1 MKKALMILSS
11 MLVAVGAFAQGTV
24 NFAAR
29 VTGVYD
35 APVFLDTVGGPN
47 KASGAAYMAQLYA
60 GPSASALAAIGSPVP
75 FLTGTGAGYWRSA
88 ALAIPSVAPGATA
101 SVQIRAWAASAGATY
116 EAALAANGG
125 TGQSTVLNGI
135 VTGGAGSPPSL
146 PTDLA
151 GLTSFAIAGGTPVVP
166 EPSVLALGALGG
178 LALLIRRRK

>member
-1 MKKALMILSS
+1 

-24 NFAAR
+24 NFAAK

-35 APVFLDTVGGPN
+35 APVFIDSVTTGAR
-47 KASGAAYMAQLYA
+47 ASTGYLAQLYA
-60 GPSASALAAIGSPVP
+60 GPVGGTLAPIGTAPVP

-88 ALAIPSVAPGATA
+88 SLAIGTVAPGATA
-101 SVQIRAWAASAGATY
+101 SVQIRAWASAAGASY
-116 EAALAANGG
+116 EAALAAKGA
-125 TGQSTVLNGI
+125 TGQSAILSV

-146 PTDLA
+146 PADLA
-151 GLTSFAIAGGTPVVP
+151 GLASFAITGGGPIVP

>member
-1 MKKALMILSS
+1 

-24 NFAAR
+24 NFAAK
-29 VTGVYD
+29 VTGTYD
-35 APVFLDTVGGPN
+35 APVFVDTIASGV
-47 KASGAAYMAQLYA
+47 KATGAAYNAQLYA
-60 GPSASALAAIGSPVP
+60 GPVGGILGPIGAPVP

-88 ALAIPSVAPGATA
+88 TATILTVAPGATA
-101 SVQIRAWAASAGATY
+101 SVQIRAWATAAGGTY
-116 EAALAANGG
+116 EAALAASGG
-125 TGQSTVLNGI
+125 TGQSATLSV

-151 GLTSFAIAGGTPVVP
+151 GLTSFAIVGGVVP

>member
-1 MKKALMILSS
+1 MKKALIILSS

-88 ALAIPSVAPGATA
+88 ALAIPSVAPGGTA

-116 EAALAANGG
+116 EAALASGSGFG
-125 TGQSTVLNGI
+125 TSTPILSV

-151 GLTSFAIAGGTPVVP
+151 GLSSFAITGVVP
-166 EPSVLALGALGG
+166 EPSVLALGVLGG

>member
-24 NFAAR
+24 NFAAK

-35 APVFLDTVGGPN
+35 APVFIDTVGGPN
-47 KASGAAYMAQLYA
+47 KASGSAYMSQLYA

-88 ALAIPSVAPGATA
+88 SLAIPSVAPGATA

-125 TGQSTVLNGI
+125 TGQSALLSV

-146 PTDLA
+146 PADLA
-151 GLTSFAIAGGTPVVP
+151 GLASFAIVGGTPVIP

>member
-1 MKKALMILSS
+1 

-24 NFAAR
+24 NFAAK

-35 APVFLDTVGGPN
+35 APVFIDSVTTGARATGP
-47 KASGAAYMAQLYA
+47 AYMAQLYA
-60 GPSASALAAIGSPVP
+60 GPVGGTLAAIGSPVP

-88 ALAIPSVAPGATA
+88 SLAIGTVAPGATA
-101 SVQIRAWAASAGATY
+101 SVQIRAWASAAGASY
-116 EAALAANGG
+116 EAALAANGA
-125 TGQSTVLNGI
+125 TGQSTPILSI

-146 PTDLA
+146 PADLA
-151 GLTSFAIAGGTPVVP
+151 GLQSFAITGGVVP

>member
-1 MKKALMILSS
+1 MKKALIILSS

-88 ALAIPSVAPGATA
+88 ALAIPSVAPGGTA

-125 TGQSTVLNGI
+125 TGQSAILNNI

-151 GLTSFAIAGGTPVVP
+151 GLSSFAITGVVP
-166 EPSVLALGALGG
+166 EPSVLALGVLGG